1 MSPRRYDLGARAE
14 AVNATRR
21 RILDAA
27 VAVFDDEGFAGSSV
41 DRIAARADVTRATV
55 YHHFDSKL
63 GLLEALAA
71 DAADQAGLA
80 DIVALGESAS
90 TVGEVHALLE
100 GFVTFWAAHAV
111 LFRNITGLSGVDP
124 DAAAVVEQRDDNRR
138 RGLTAL
144 VERIADR
151 GLLDVGT
158 TREHAAEG
166 LWLLTSY
173 PVFDHLHRRSGL
185 TIDETTAMVTT
196 FADALFAREPSSS
209 AAPPLH
215 QSTVDTEVDHHE
227 A

>member
-1 MSPRRYDLGARAE
+1 M
-14 AVNATRR
+14 NATRR

-55 YHHFDSKL
+55 YHRFGSKL

-71 DAADQAGLA
+71 DAAEQAGLA
-80 DIVALGESAS
+80 DIVALGDTAT
-90 TVGEVHALLE
+90 TVEDVHALME
-100 GFVTFWAAHAV
+100 AFVSFWASHAV

-124 DAAAVVEQRDDNRR
+124 DAATVVEQRDDNRR
-138 RGLTAL
+138 AGLAAL
-144 VERIADR
+144 VDRLADR
-151 GLLDVGT
+151 GLLATAT
-158 TREHAAEG
+158 TREQAADG

-185 TIDETTAMVTT
+185 TVEQTTTMLTT
-196 FADALFAREPSSS
+196 FADALLAREPGSHAAHNRAARS
-209 AAPPLH
+209 ADVRA
-215 QSTVDTEVDHHE
+215 